1 MSSAERWAPRPEA
14 MHVEDV
20 ADFLAASPPPVHTT
34 EVEEWRQK
42 VKAELGPVA
51 LPGLVELLE
60 IGSPAEQD
68 AAMAAAR
75 VLGAEVWAIGA
86 EPDLEWRVTLPAEA
100 PRTIR
105 PRRHARPRQL

>member
-1 MSSAERWAPRPEA
+1 MTSAEQRAPQSEA

-20 ADFLAASPPPVHTT
+20 ADFLAACPPPVHTS
-34 EVEEWRQK
+34 EAEAWRHQVE
-42 VKAELGPVA
+42 AELGRGT
-51 LPGLVELLE
+51 LPGLIQLLE

-75 VLGAEVWAIGA
+75 ALGAEVWAVGS
-86 EPDLEWRVTLPAEA
+86 EPDLEWRVTLPGEA
-100 PRTIR
+100 PRMIR

>member
-1 MSSAERWAPRPEA
+1 MSTAEQRAAQPDP

-20 ADFLAASPPPVHTT
+20 ADFLAACPPPVHTRD
-34 EVEEWRQK
+34 VEAWRHR
-42 VKAELGPVA
+42 VETELGRGA

-68 AAMAAAR
+68 AAMATAR
-75 VLGAEVWAIGA
+75 ALGAKVWAVGS
-86 EPDLEWRVTLPAEA
+86 EPELEWQVTLPGEP

-105 PRRHARPRQL
+105 PRRHARPRRL

>member
-1 MSSAERWAPRPEA
+1 

-20 ADFLAASPPPVHTT
+20 ADFLAACPPPVHTRD
-34 EVEEWRQK
+34 VEAWRRRVQ
-42 VKAELGPVA
+42 AELGPGA

-68 AAMAAAR
+68 AAMATAR
-75 VLGAEVWAIGA
+75 ALGAEVWSVGA
-86 EPDLEWRVTLPAEA
+86 EPELEWQVTLPGG
-100 PRTIR
+100 PLRTIC

>member
-1 MSSAERWAPRPEA
+1 
-14 MHVEDV
+14 MHVEDI
-20 ADFLAASPPPVHTT
+20 ADFLVACPPPVHTT
-34 EVEEWRQK
+34 EVEAWRRS
-42 VKAELGPVA
+42 VEAGLGRGA
-51 LPGLVELLE
+51 FPGLVELLE

-75 VLGAEVWAIGA
+75 ALGAEVWAVGS
-86 EPDLEWRVTLPAEA
+86 EPDLEWRVTLPGEA

>member
-1 MSSAERWAPRPEA
+1 

-20 ADFLAASPPPVHTT
+20 ADFLAASPPPVHTSDV
-34 EVEEWRQK
+34 EAWRRRVEE
-42 VKAELGPVA
+42 ELGRAA

-68 AAMAAAR
+68 AAMATAR
-75 VLGAEVWAIGA
+75 ALGAEVWAVGA
-86 EPDLEWRVTLPAEA
+86 EPELEWQVTLPGEA
-100 PRTIR
+100 PRMIR

>member
-1 MSSAERWAPRPEA
+1 MSTAEQWASQPDP

-20 ADFLAASPPPVHTT
+20 ADFLTACPPPVHTSD
-34 EVEEWRQK
+34 VEAWRRR
-42 VKAELGPVA
+42 VEAELGPGA
-51 LPGLVELLE
+51 LPGLIELLE

-68 AAMAAAR
+68 AAMATAR
-75 VLGAEVWAIGA
+75 ALGAEVWAVEA
-86 EPDLEWRVTLPAEA
+86 EPDLEWRVTLPDEA

>member
-1 MSSAERWAPRPEA
+1 MSSAEQWAPQPKA
-14 MHVEDV
+14 MHVEEI
-20 ADFLAASPPPVHTT
+20 ADFLAASPPPVHTSD
-34 EVEEWRQK
+34 VEEWRRQ
-42 VKAELGPVA
+42 VETELGRGA

-68 AAMAAAR
+68 GAMAAAR
-75 VLGAEVWAIGA
+75 LLGAEVWAVGS
-86 EPDLEWRVTLPAEA
+86 EPDMEWRVTLPREA

>member
-1 MSSAERWAPRPEA
+1 MSTAEQWAPQPET

-20 ADFLAASPPPVHTT
+20 ADFLAACPPPVHTSD
-34 EVEEWRQK
+34 VEAWRRR
-42 VKAELGPVA
+42 VEAELGRGG

-75 VLGAEVWAIGA
+75 VLGAEVWAVGA
-86 EPDLEWRVTLPAEA
+86 EPGLEWRVTLPGGP

>member
-1 MSSAERWAPRPEA
+1 

-20 ADFLAASPPPVHTT
+20 ADFLAACPPPVHAGD
-34 EVEEWRQK
+34 VEAWRQR
-42 VKAELGPVA
+42 VQVELGPGA

-68 AAMAAAR
+68 AAMATASA
-75 VLGAEVWAIGA
+75 LGAEVWAVGA
-86 EPDLEWRVTLPAEA
+86 EPDLEWQVTLPGEA
-100 PRTIR
+100 SRTIR